1 MCEICRN
8 QEIEKAY
15 KALRLNG
22 DFTPIYDPRLLAASA
37 MKPTLHIK
45 RLRFA
50 GHSPYN
56 IKLRTASYSRPCPEE
71 LRKERERA
79 EKALSLNCGF

>member
-1 MCEICRN
+1 LCEICRR

-15 KALRLNG
+15 KALRING
-22 DFTPIYDPRLLAASA
+22 DYSPIYNPKLLAASVR
-37 MKPTLHIK
+37 KPTLWIK
-45 RLRFA
+45 RT
-50 GHSPYN
+50 GHSHSPYN

>member
-1 MCEICRN
+1 MCDICKR
-8 QEIEKAY
+8 QELERAY

-22 DFTPIYDPRLLAASA
+22 DFTPIYNPRLLAASVK
-37 MKPTLHIK
+37 KPTLHIK

-56 IKLRTASYSRPCPEE
+56 IKLRTASSMRCPEE
-71 LRKERERA
+71 LRKERENA